1 MKFINLYISH
11 LLFNFYAK
19 YLNKSYI
26 VEQTNKNFKVIFIL
40 VLLKAYA
47 CNTLNLIYF

>member
-1 MKFINLYISH
+1 MLK
-11 LLFNFYAK
+11 K
-19 YLNKSYI
+19 YLNIFDKSYI
-26 VEQTNKNFKVIFIL
+26 VEQKNKNFKVIFFL